1 MSFVSDELAS
11 VLKSVYMKEE
21 IAKEDEGN
29 SHSNVEK
36 KENGEVCKEKRSRK
50 HKHKKHSSKSK
61 SREKKKHK
69 RRKHKSRSSSASQ
82 SRSRSRS
89 NERENSSKRPRRR
102 SGSQSKSGSRSPEK
116 NDYDDVEHK
125 KENFLEMTEKMKSK
139 EVVEMGADTRGM
151 VDSGYQE
158 IAEGG
163 ATKVENQE
171 GSDITGSSFDAGA
184 VTVSEQKNDVKCGKL
199 LEGDSNT
206 SNGKTN
212 RSSSEEKVD
221 DEKKRRAS
229 GSRSRSR
236 SKEKEC
242 DLKQKKCMSCSQSRT
257 TSSDERLSRNTR
269 KRQSRSL
276 SRDRKAKRKSRS
288 SSKSRSRSHSRNKSS
303 KKRYKSRSCSKTRNR
318 RRTISKSRSRSRSY
332 SKSRSRSPRR
342 RQSYSRSRR
351 RSPISGNHRRFSP
364 PSWKRGGGHFRQRS
378 HSRSRRSRS
387 RRSISRRRQSRS
399 RSVSRRRRGSRS
411 QSRSRRRSDS
421 RGRQKRSRSRSL
433 SYSRGR
439 RRKSVSRDGKRSK
452 TKSRSRSKSKSKEK
466 TGLPDEVPPPAIH
479 NVNTALV
486 SKALNIPD
494 KPVADNLSS
503 QQVKVAKRAG
513 GKTIAEL
520 TAFCKKLQEEKEAD
534 DNSNGKVDETEQEEA
549 QPVTT
554 HHPFLVK
561 EKPDFTIPPVIFPV
575 NMNKPSLPL
584 VDSSKPLPQQ
594 FPVSCGS
601 KHREKESGD
610 DQVSVV
616 ADVDGS
622 AIQTQPQPEVFAQA
636 PVEKF
641 DISDLVTKRMEAQRR
656 LQAEPN
662 DIEALLML
670 QEVQMKMQNWCQ
682 SNVKPGQFTGEL
694 VKNLLPK
701 EHLQGGFQAWAK
713 KDMFHNLTPV
723 SGGIGMKLLQK
734 MGWKPGQVIGKRGEG
749 CAEPIALTVKIDRK
763 GLSAGKEKVAKKG
776 TTAVMDLQG
785 KHPVSALAE
794 YCSKRKWPLPDYSL
808 VFDQGPAHHKQFLFK
823 VLVNGTEF
831 QPAVVCGNKKQAKAQ
846 AAIFALKGLG
856 LIPEDADISAL

>member
-1 MSFVSDELAS
+1 M
-11 VLKSVYMKEE
+11 
-21 IAKEDEGN
+21 
-29 SHSNVEK
+29 
-36 KENGEVCKEKRSRK
+36 
-50 HKHKKHSSKSK
+50 
-61 SREKKKHK
+61 
-69 RRKHKSRSSSASQ
+69 
-82 SRSRSRS
+82 
-89 NERENSSKRPRRR
+89 
-102 SGSQSKSGSRSPEK
+102 
-116 NDYDDVEHK
+116 
-125 KENFLEMTEKMKSK
+125 
-139 EVVEMGADTRGM
+139 
-151 VDSGYQE
+151 
-158 IAEGG
+158 
-163 ATKVENQE
+163 
-171 GSDITGSSFDAGA
+171 
-184 VTVSEQKNDVKCGKL
+184 
-199 LEGDSNT
+199 
-206 SNGKTN
+206 
-212 RSSSEEKVD
+212 
-221 DEKKRRAS
+221 
-229 GSRSRSR
+229 
-236 SKEKEC
+236 
-242 DLKQKKCMSCSQSRT
+242 
-257 TSSDERLSRNTR
+257 
-269 KRQSRSL
+269 
-276 SRDRKAKRKSRS
+276 
-288 SSKSRSRSHSRNKSS
+288 
-303 KKRYKSRSCSKTRNR
+303 
-318 RRTISKSRSRSRSY
+318 
-332 SKSRSRSPRR
+332 
-342 RQSYSRSRR
+342 
-351 RSPISGNHRRFSP
+351 
-364 PSWKRGGGHFRQRS
+364 
-378 HSRSRRSRS
+378 
-387 RRSISRRRQSRS
+387 
-399 RSVSRRRRGSRS
+399 
-411 QSRSRRRSDS
+411 
-421 RGRQKRSRSRSL
+421 
-433 SYSRGR
+433 
-439 RRKSVSRDGKRSK
+439 
-452 TKSRSRSKSKSKEK
+452 
-466 TGLPDEVPPPAIH
+466 
-479 NVNTALV
+479 V

-494 KPVADNLSS
+494 KPVADSLSS

-520 TAFCKKLQEEKEAD
+520 TAFCKKLQEEKGAD

-622 AIQTQPQPEVFAQA
+622 AIQTQPQPEVFAQV

-641 DISDLVTKRMEAQRR
+641 DISDLVAKRMEAQRR